1 MRIFVSLVT
10 GLFLCLAPGA
20 APSVAQ
26 DYSGPGQLREP
37 ARRMREQARQM
48 REQAEQMRVQ
58 ARQFAQLGA
67 PGIFFAQQGG
77 SGGAYLGVGLLEVDA
92 KRAKEL
98 GMDAVSGVEISSVGE
113 DSPAEKAGLQRGDV
127 VLQFRGENVVGVEHF
142 ARMVRE
148 TPIGREVAIVVWR
161 NGARSELSGAVGKRK
176 RVAHKSFNFRLK
188 CEEGEDC
195 EPPSFNF
202 TMPRIDIDI
211 PRPHISFRSRAFG
224 AELEALEDQLAKYF
238 GVDDGV
244 LVRSV
249 EPDSRAARAGLKAG
263 DVLLKVAGETV
274 RTPRQAS
281 SALREASENKTV
293 IEVMRDRSKKT
304 LKMEAIQRERNTR
317 PSRGRSVD
325 TRPGRRL

>member
-1 MRIFVSLVT
+1 MRIFATVVT
-10 GLFLCLAPGA
+10 SLFLCLAPGA

-26 DYSGPGQLREP
+26 DYSGPGQLRE
-37 ARRMREQARQM
+37 Q
-48 REQAEQMRVQ
+48 V
-58 ARQFAQLGA
+58 RQFAQLGA
-67 PGIFFAQQGG
+67 PGVFFAQQGG
-77 SGGAYLGVGLLEVDA
+77 PGGAYLGVGLLEVDA

-113 DSPAEKAGLQRGDV
+113 GSPAEKAGLQRGDV

-161 NGARSELSGAVGKRK
+161 NGARSQLSGTVGTRK
-176 RVAHKSFNFRLK
+176 RTEHKVFDFLRLK
-188 CEEGEDC
+188 CAEGEDC
-195 EPPSFNF
+195 GPRGFNF

-211 PRPHISFRSRAFG
+211 PRPHLSLRSRAFG
-224 AELEALEDQLAKYF
+224 AELEAIKDQLAKYF

-281 SALREASENKTV
+281 SALREASENETI
-293 IEVMRDRSKKT
+293 IEVMRERSKKT

>member
-1 MRIFVSLVT
+1 MRIFATVVAS
-10 GLFLCLAPGA
+10 LFLYLVPGA

-26 DYSGPGQLREP
+26 DYSGLGQLRE
-37 ARRMREQARQM
+37 QVRQL
-48 REQAEQMRVQ
+48 REQAEQVRVQ

-67 PGIFFAQQGG
+67 PGVFFAQQGG
-77 SGGAYLGVGLLEVDA
+77 PGGAYLGVGLLEVDA

-113 DSPAEKAGLQRGDV
+113 DSPAERAGLQRGDV
-127 VLQFRGENVVGVEHF
+127 VLQFRGESVVGVEHF

-161 NGARSELSGAVGKRK
+161 NGARSELSGAVGERK
-176 RVAHKSFNFRLK
+176 KAEHKIFDLLRLK
-188 CEEGEDC
+188 CKEGEDC
-195 EPPSFNF
+195 GPRGFNF

-211 PRPHISFRSRAFG
+211 PRPHLTLRSRAFG
-224 AELEALEDQLAKYF
+224 AELEGIDDQFAKYF
-238 GVDDGV
+238 GVDEGV

-281 SALREASENKTV
+281 SALRAASENETV
-293 IEVMRDRSKKT
+293 IEVMRERSKKT
-304 LKMEAIQRERNTR
+304 LKMEAIQRERDTR
-317 PSRGRSVD
+317 PSRGRSVGA
-325 TRPGRRL
+325 RPGQRL